1 VEERAS
7 MARLTSSVF
16 CLYVCFFV
24 CSPSFTWLMIGGYGF
39 GPKISLLQLAHLS
52 YVRQVDV
59 NKLLTEFDSKK
70 KCGGVAPLITRREGH

>member
-16 CLYVCFFV
+16 NLFFV
-24 CSPSFTWLMIGGYGF
+24 CSPSFTWLMNCGYGF
-39 GPKISLLQLAHLS
+39 GPKTSLMQLAHLS
-52 YVRQVDV
+52 YVRQVGV

-70 KCGGVAPLITRREGH
+70 RCGDVAPLITRREGH